1 MKPKKTVYYS
11 DPLKDDFAGTNIKRK
26 NVGHDFVF
34 VHRDFWWKLISFLLY
49 YLIAVPIVWF
59 YTKFVMGLK
68 IENRRALRK
77 LRKTG
82 YFLYGN
88 HTQLLDPFIPPM
100 VTFPKKAYTVANPDA
115 VSIKFLK
122 NIVMMLGALT
132 IPTDFS
138 GMQRFIS
145 AVETRCSKK
154 NCVAIYPEAHV
165 WPFYT
170 GIRPFLST
178 SFRYPVK
185 LDVPAVAMV
194 TTYRRRRGL
203 FRFFKRPG
211 VTVTVSEPFYRDPS
225 LSVRAA
231 QEELCRRVYDFM
243 VQTSAAKENVEY
255 IRYEQMPSA

>member
-100 VTFPKKAYTVANPDA
+100 VTFPKKAYTGSQSRCGFNQIPEKYRHDARCAADSDGFFRDAAIHFRRGNAVLRKKLCCDLSGGACVAVLHRNPA
-115 VSIKFLK
+115 VSLDFFPISCEAGCAGGRHGDDLSPPPRAFPLFQASGRHGDGKRALLPRPVAFRAGGAG
-122 NIVMMLGALT
+122 GAL
-132 IPTDFS
+132 PP
-138 GMQRFIS
+138 R
-145 AVETRCSKK
+145 
-154 NCVAIYPEAHV
+154 
-165 WPFYT
+165 
-170 GIRPFLST
+170 L
-178 SFRYPVK
+178 
-185 LDVPAVAMV
+185 
-194 TTYRRRRGL
+194 
-203 FRFFKRPG
+203 
-211 VTVTVSEPFYRDPS
+211 
-225 LSVRAA
+225 
-231 QEELCRRVYDFM
+231 
-243 VQTSAAKENVEY
+243 
-255 IRYEQMPSA
+255 